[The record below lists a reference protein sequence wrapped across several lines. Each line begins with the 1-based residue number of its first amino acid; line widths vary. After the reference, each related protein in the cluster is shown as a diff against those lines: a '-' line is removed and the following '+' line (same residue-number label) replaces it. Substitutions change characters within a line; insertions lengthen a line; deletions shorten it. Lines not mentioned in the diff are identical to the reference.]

1 MPLRHGPSFVFDQM
15 RLAKIEKKSSALLSG
30 DFDAEE
36 VLERIEKA
44 EKDIKAIKAAA
55 KSTSTKK

>member
-1 MPLRHGPSFVFDQM
+1 M